1 MKQMEH
7 SYKGEEKFL
16 VNDLKT
22 IVSKARS
29 KAFAAVNYS
38 LVERNWRIGKRIV
51 EEEQNG
57 EARAEYGKHII
68 EVASAALTE
77 EFGKGFS
84 ETNLINFKK
93 FFLLFKELEIHQ
105 TVSEEFRKQVLH
117 LLPWSHYERLIRVED
132 KKAREWYAKE
142 AYEQGWSFRTLNR
155 NINTLYYERLLMS
168 KKKQPVVNEMQDKTK
183 AYQQDKLEYI
193 KSPVVLEFLG
203 LPEDTSLAES
213 KLETAIINN
222 LEKFLMEMGK
232 GYALVA
238 RQQHIRTEE
247 NDYYIDLV
255 FYNYLIKSFIL
266 VDLKVNRI
274 TYQDVG
280 QMDMYLQM
288 YDKMKKGP
296 DDNPTIGIILCTET
310 DSDVARYSTLAK
322 NDQMFAA
329 KYKLY
334 LPDKEDLRRE
344 IERQK
349 ELYLM
354 AHPEETG
361 ISVTNG
367 YAQPDSCF
375 MFAYD
380 LEQDKLLWRS
390 ADQSYNS
397 MNFVVKGDVIL
408 CGYGFTAEDDYLYQI
423 NRNTGEILDRLELKK
438 MPDLLVEQ
446 DGKLYVHTYSYD
458 YVIDF

>member
-1 MKQMEH
+1 MKEPGKKYNDEDNM
-7 SYKGEEKFL
+7 L
-16 VNDLKT
+16 VNDLRS

-38 LVERNWRIGKRIV
+38 LVERNWRIGQRIV
-51 EEEQNG
+51 EQEQNG
-57 EARAEYGKHII
+57 ASRAEYGKHVI

-84 ETNLINFKK
+84 YTNIANYKRFYLTFSDLQI
-93 FFLLFKELEIHQ
+93 LQ
-105 TVSEEFRKQVLH
+105 TLSEEFKKQKHQTLSDESSLLPQKGQTPPAQFELR

-142 AYEQGWSFRTLNR
+142 AFNEGWSYRTLNR

-168 KKKQPVVNEMQDKTK
+168 TKKQPVVNEMQDKTK

-232 GYALVA
+232 GYALVS

-354 AHPEETG
+354 AHPEE
-361 ISVTNG
+361 N
-367 YAQPDSCF
+367 
-375 MFAYD
+375 
-380 LEQDKLLWRS
+380 DK
-390 ADQSYNS
+390 
-397 MNFVVKGDVIL
+397 
-408 CGYGFTAEDDYLYQI
+408 E
-423 NRNTGEILDRLELKK
+423 
-438 MPDLLVEQ
+438 
-446 DGKLYVHTYSYD
+446 
-458 YVIDF
+458 

>member
-1 MKQMEH
+1 MKEPGKKYNDEDNM
-7 SYKGEEKFL
+7 L
-16 VNDLKT
+16 VNDLRS

-38 LVERNWRIGKRIV
+38 LVERNWRIGQRIV

-57 EARAEYGKHII
+57 ASRAEYGKHVI

-84 ETNLINFKK
+84 ETNIMNFKK
-93 FFLLFKELEIHQ
+93 FYLKFKELTIPQ
-105 TVSEEFRKQVLH
+105 TLSEEFKKQKQQTLSGKLSSH
-117 LLPWSHYERLIRVED
+117 FQKGQTPPAQFELRLLPWSHYERLIRVED

-142 AYEQGWSFRTLNR
+142 AFEQGWSFRTLNR

-168 KKKQPVVNEMQDKTK
+168 KKKRPVVDEMQDKTK

-354 AHPEETG
+354 AHPEE
-361 ISVTNG
+361 N
-367 YAQPDSCF
+367 
-375 MFAYD
+375 
-380 LEQDKLLWRS
+380 DK
-390 ADQSYNS
+390 
-397 MNFVVKGDVIL
+397 
-408 CGYGFTAEDDYLYQI
+408 E
-423 NRNTGEILDRLELKK
+423 
-438 MPDLLVEQ
+438 
-446 DGKLYVHTYSYD
+446 
-458 YVIDF
+458 

>member
-1 MKQMEH
+1 MKQPDKKYNDEDNM
-7 SYKGEEKFL
+7 L
-16 VNDLKT
+16 VNDLRS

-51 EEEQNG
+51 EQEQNG
-57 EARAEYGKHII
+57 ASRAEYGKHVI
-68 EVASAALTE
+68 EIASAALTE

-84 ETNLINFKK
+84 YTNIANYKRFYLTFNNLQI
-93 FFLLFKELEIHQ
+93 LQ
-105 TVSEEFRKQVLH
+105 TVSEEFKKQKHQTLSDESSLLPQKDQTQSIQSELR

-132 KKAREWYAKE
+132 RKAREWYAKE
-142 AYEQGWSFRTLNR
+142 AFEQGWSFRTLNR

-168 KKKQPVVNEMQDKTK
+168 KKKQPVVDEMQDKTK

-213 KLETAIINN
+213 KLETAIIDN

-296 DDNPTIGIILCTET
+296 DDNPTIGIILCAET

-334 LPDKEDLRRE
+334 LPNKEDLRRE

-354 AHPEETG
+354 AHP
-361 ISVTNG
+361 
-367 YAQPDSCF
+367 
-375 MFAYD
+375 
-380 LEQDKLLWRS
+380 DK
-390 ADQSYNS
+390 
-397 MNFVVKGDVIL
+397 
-408 CGYGFTAEDDYLYQI
+408 
-423 NRNTGEILDRLELKK
+423 
-438 MPDLLVEQ
+438 
-446 DGKLYVHTYSYD
+446 
-458 YVIDF
+458 

>member
-1 MKQMEH
+1 MKQPRKKYNDEDNM
-7 SYKGEEKFL
+7 L
-16 VNDLKT
+16 VNDLRS

-38 LVERNWRIGKRIV
+38 LVERNWRIGQRIV
-51 EEEQNG
+51 EQEQNG
-57 EARAEYGKHII
+57 ASRAEYGKHVI
-68 EVASAALTE
+68 EIASAALTE

-84 ETNLINFKK
+84 YTNIANYKRFYLTFNNLQI
-93 FFLLFKELEIHQ
+93 LQ
-105 TVSEEFRKQVLH
+105 TVSEEFNNPIQQTLPAKSSTPHKEDKAESTQSELR

-142 AYEQGWSFRTLNR
+142 AFNEGWSYRTLNR

-168 KKKQPVVNEMQDKTK
+168 KKKQPVVDEMQDKTK
-183 AYQQDKLEYI
+183 AFQQDKLEYI

-288 YDKMKKGP
+288 YDKIKKGT

-354 AHPEETG
+354 AHPEE
-361 ISVTNG
+361 N
-367 YAQPDSCF
+367 
-375 MFAYD
+375 
-380 LEQDKLLWRS
+380 DK
-390 ADQSYNS
+390 
-397 MNFVVKGDVIL
+397 
-408 CGYGFTAEDDYLYQI
+408 E
-423 NRNTGEILDRLELKK
+423 
-438 MPDLLVEQ
+438 
-446 DGKLYVHTYSYD
+446 
-458 YVIDF
+458 

>member
-1 MKQMEH
+1 MKQPRKKYNDEDNM
-7 SYKGEEKFL
+7 L
-16 VNDLKT
+16 VNDLRS

-38 LVERNWRIGKRIV
+38 LVERNWRIGQRIV
-51 EEEQNG
+51 EQEQNG
-57 EARAEYGKHII
+57 ASRAEYGKHVI
-68 EVASAALTE
+68 EIASAALTE

-84 ETNLINFKK
+84 ETNIMNFKK
-93 FFLLFKELEIHQ
+93 FYLKFKELTIPQ
-105 TVSEEFRKQVLH
+105 TVSEEFKKQKHQTLSDESSLLPQKGQTQSAQFELR

-142 AYEQGWSFRTLNR
+142 AFEQGWSFRTLNR

-334 LPDKEDLRRE
+334 LPDKEDLKRE

-354 AHPEETG
+354 AHPEE
-361 ISVTNG
+361 N
-367 YAQPDSCF
+367 
-375 MFAYD
+375 
-380 LEQDKLLWRS
+380 DK
-390 ADQSYNS
+390 
-397 MNFVVKGDVIL
+397 
-408 CGYGFTAEDDYLYQI
+408 E
-423 NRNTGEILDRLELKK
+423 
-438 MPDLLVEQ
+438 
-446 DGKLYVHTYSYD
+446 
-458 YVIDF
+458 

>member
-1 MKQMEH
+1 MKEPGKKYNDEDNM
-7 SYKGEEKFL
+7 L
-16 VNDLKT
+16 VNDLRS

-38 LVERNWRIGKRIV
+38 LVERNWRIGQRIV
-51 EEEQNG
+51 EQEQNG
-57 EARAEYGKHII
+57 ASRAEYGKHVI

-84 ETNLINFKK
+84 YTNIANYKRFYLTFNNLQI
-93 FFLLFKELEIHQ
+93 LQ
-105 TVSEEFRKQVLH
+105 TVSEEFNNPIQQTLPAKSSAPHKEDKAESAQSELR

-142 AYEQGWSFRTLNR
+142 AFEQGWSFRTLNR

-168 KKKQPVVNEMQDKTK
+168 TKKQPVVKEMQDKTK

-354 AHPEETG
+354 AHPEE
-361 ISVTNG
+361 N
-367 YAQPDSCF
+367 
-375 MFAYD
+375 
-380 LEQDKLLWRS
+380 DK
-390 ADQSYNS
+390 
-397 MNFVVKGDVIL
+397 
-408 CGYGFTAEDDYLYQI
+408 E
-423 NRNTGEILDRLELKK
+423 
-438 MPDLLVEQ
+438 
-446 DGKLYVHTYSYD
+446 
-458 YVIDF
+458 

>member
-1 MKQMEH
+1 MKQPGKKYNDEDNM
-7 SYKGEEKFL
+7 L
-16 VNDLKT
+16 VNDLRS

-38 LVERNWRIGKRIV
+38 LVERNWRIGQRIV

-57 EARAEYGKHII
+57 ASRAEYGKHVI
-68 EVASAALTE
+68 EVASAALTK

-84 ETNLINFKK
+84 ETNIMNFKK
-93 FFLLFKELEIHQ
+93 FYLKFKELTIPQ
-105 TVSEEFRKQVLH
+105 TLSEEFKKQKHQTLSDESSLLPQKGQTQPAQFELR

-142 AYEQGWSFRTLNR
+142 AFEQGWSYRTLNR

-168 KKKQPVVNEMQDKTK
+168 TKKQPVVDEMQDKTK

-354 AHPEETG
+354 AHPEE
-361 ISVTNG
+361 N
-367 YAQPDSCF
+367 
-375 MFAYD
+375 
-380 LEQDKLLWRS
+380 DK
-390 ADQSYNS
+390 
-397 MNFVVKGDVIL
+397 
-408 CGYGFTAEDDYLYQI
+408 E
-423 NRNTGEILDRLELKK
+423 
-438 MPDLLVEQ
+438 
-446 DGKLYVHTYSYD
+446 
-458 YVIDF
+458 

>member
-1 MKQMEH
+1 MKEPGKKYNDEDNM
-7 SYKGEEKFL
+7 L
-16 VNDLKT
+16 VNDLRS

-38 LVERNWRIGKRIV
+38 LVERNWRIGQRIV

-57 EARAEYGKHII
+57 ASRAEYGKHVI

-84 ETNLINFKK
+84 YTNIANYKRFYLTFNNLQI
-93 FFLLFKELEIHQ
+93 LQ
-105 TVSEEFRKQVLH
+105 TVSEEFKKPKHQTLSDESSLLPQKDQTQSTQSELR

-142 AYEQGWSFRTLNR
+142 AFEQGWSFRTLNR

-168 KKKQPVVNEMQDKTK
+168 KKKQPVVDEMQDKTK

-354 AHPEETG
+354 AHPEE
-361 ISVTNG
+361 N
-367 YAQPDSCF
+367 
-375 MFAYD
+375 
-380 LEQDKLLWRS
+380 DK
-390 ADQSYNS
+390 
-397 MNFVVKGDVIL
+397 
-408 CGYGFTAEDDYLYQI
+408 E
-423 NRNTGEILDRLELKK
+423 
-438 MPDLLVEQ
+438 
-446 DGKLYVHTYSYD
+446 
-458 YVIDF
+458 

>member
-1 MKQMEH
+1 MKQLNKKYNDEDNM
-7 SYKGEEKFL
+7 L
-16 VNDLKT
+16 VNDLRS

-38 LVERNWRIGKRIV
+38 LVERNWRIGQRIV
-51 EEEQNG
+51 EQEQNG
-57 EARAEYGKHII
+57 ASRAEYGKHVI
-68 EVASAALTE
+68 EVASAALTK

-84 ETNLINFKK
+84 ETNIMNFKK
-93 FFLLFKELEIHQ
+93 FYLKFKELTIPQ
-105 TVSEEFRKQVLH
+105 TVSEEFKKQKQQTLSEESSLLLQKGQTQSAQFELR

-142 AYEQGWSFRTLNR
+142 AFEQGWSFRTLNR

-354 AHPEETG
+354 AHPEE
-361 ISVTNG
+361 N
-367 YAQPDSCF
+367 
-375 MFAYD
+375 
-380 LEQDKLLWRS
+380 DK
-390 ADQSYNS
+390 
-397 MNFVVKGDVIL
+397 
-408 CGYGFTAEDDYLYQI
+408 E
-423 NRNTGEILDRLELKK
+423 
-438 MPDLLVEQ
+438 
-446 DGKLYVHTYSYD
+446 
-458 YVIDF
+458 

>member
-1 MKQMEH
+1 MKEPGKK
-7 SYKGEEKFL
+7 YNDEDNVL
-16 VNDLKT
+16 VNDLRS

-38 LVERNWRIGKRIV
+38 LVERNWRIGQRIV
-51 EEEQNG
+51 EQEQNG
-57 EARAEYGKHII
+57 ASRAEYGKHVI
-68 EVASAALTE
+68 EIASAALTE

-84 ETNLINFKK
+84 YTNIANYKRFYLTFNNLQI
-93 FFLLFKELEIHQ
+93 LQ
-105 TVSEEFRKQVLH
+105 TVSEEFNNPIQQTLPAKSSTPHKEDKAESTQSELR

-142 AYEQGWSFRTLNR
+142 AFEQGWSFRTLNR

-203 LPEDTSLAES
+203 LPEDTFLAES

-334 LPDKEDLRRE
+334 LPDKEDLKRE

-354 AHPEETG
+354 AHPEE
-361 ISVTNG
+361 N
-367 YAQPDSCF
+367 
-375 MFAYD
+375 
-380 LEQDKLLWRS
+380 DK
-390 ADQSYNS
+390 
-397 MNFVVKGDVIL
+397 
-408 CGYGFTAEDDYLYQI
+408 E
-423 NRNTGEILDRLELKK
+423 
-438 MPDLLVEQ
+438 
-446 DGKLYVHTYSYD
+446 
-458 YVIDF
+458 

>member
-1 MKQMEH
+1 MKEP
-7 SYKGEEKFL
+7 EKKYDDEDNML
-16 VNDLKT
+16 VNDLRS

-38 LVERNWRIGKRIV
+38 LVERNWRIGQRIV
-51 EEEQNG
+51 EQEQNG
-57 EARAEYGKHII
+57 ASRAEYGKHVI
-68 EVASAALTE
+68 EIASAALTE

-84 ETNLINFKK
+84 YTNIANYKRFYLTFNNLQI
-93 FFLLFKELEIHQ
+93 LQ
-105 TVSEEFRKQVLH
+105 TVSEEFNNPIQQTLPAKSSAPHKEDKAESAQSELR

-142 AYEQGWSFRTLNR
+142 AFEQGWSFRTLNR

-168 KKKQPVVNEMQDKTK
+168 KKKQPVVDEMQDKTK

-288 YDKMKKGP
+288 YDKMRKGP

-349 ELYLM
+349 ELYSM
-354 AHPEETG
+354 AHPEE
-361 ISVTNG
+361 N
-367 YAQPDSCF
+367 
-375 MFAYD
+375 
-380 LEQDKLLWRS
+380 DK
-390 ADQSYNS
+390 
-397 MNFVVKGDVIL
+397 
-408 CGYGFTAEDDYLYQI
+408 E
-423 NRNTGEILDRLELKK
+423 
-438 MPDLLVEQ
+438 
-446 DGKLYVHTYSYD
+446 
-458 YVIDF
+458 

>member
-1 MKQMEH
+1 MKEP
-7 SYKGEEKFL
+7 EKKYNDEDNML
-16 VNDLKT
+16 VNDLRS

-38 LVERNWRIGKRIV
+38 LVERNWRIGQRIV

-57 EARAEYGKHII
+57 TSRAEYGKHVI
-68 EVASAALTE
+68 EVASAALTK

-84 ETNLINFKK
+84 YTNIANYKRFYLTFSDLQI
-93 FFLLFKELEIHQ
+93 LQ
-105 TVSEEFRKQVLH
+105 TVSEEFKKQKHQTVSDEFSL
-117 LLPWSHYERLIRVED
+117 LPQKGQTPPAQFELRFLPWSHYERLIRVED

-142 AYEQGWSFRTLNR
+142 AFEQGWSFRTLNR

-168 KKKQPVVNEMQDKTK
+168 TKKQPVVDEMQDKTK

-354 AHPEETG
+354 AHPEE
-361 ISVTNG
+361 N
-367 YAQPDSCF
+367 
-375 MFAYD
+375 
-380 LEQDKLLWRS
+380 DK
-390 ADQSYNS
+390 
-397 MNFVVKGDVIL
+397 
-408 CGYGFTAEDDYLYQI
+408 E
-423 NRNTGEILDRLELKK
+423 
-438 MPDLLVEQ
+438 
-446 DGKLYVHTYSYD
+446 
-458 YVIDF
+458 

>member
-1 MKQMEH
+1 MKELGKKYNDEDNM
-7 SYKGEEKFL
+7 L
-16 VNDLKT
+16 VNDLRS

-38 LVERNWRIGKRIV
+38 LVERNWRIGQRIV
-51 EEEQNG
+51 EQEQNG
-57 EARAEYGKHII
+57 ASRAEYGKHVI
-68 EVASAALTE
+68 EIASAALTE

-84 ETNLINFKK
+84 YTNIANYKRFYLTFNNLQI
-93 FFLLFKELEIHQ
+93 LQ
-105 TVSEEFRKQVLH
+105 TVSEEFNNPIQQTLPAKSSAPHKEDKAESAQSELR

-132 KKAREWYAKE
+132 KQAREWYAKE
-142 AYEQGWSFRTLNR
+142 AFNEGWSYRTLNR

-168 KKKQPVVNEMQDKTK
+168 KKKQPVVDEMQDKIK

-354 AHPEETG
+354 AHPEE
-361 ISVTNG
+361 N
-367 YAQPDSCF
+367 
-375 MFAYD
+375 
-380 LEQDKLLWRS
+380 DK
-390 ADQSYNS
+390 
-397 MNFVVKGDVIL
+397 
-408 CGYGFTAEDDYLYQI
+408 E
-423 NRNTGEILDRLELKK
+423 
-438 MPDLLVEQ
+438 
-446 DGKLYVHTYSYD
+446 
-458 YVIDF
+458 

>member
-1 MKQMEH
+1 MKQPRKKYNDEDNM
-7 SYKGEEKFL
+7 L
-16 VNDLKT
+16 VNDLRS

-29 KAFAAVNYS
+29 KAFVAVNYS
-38 LVERNWRIGKRIV
+38 LVERNWRIGQRIV
-51 EEEQNG
+51 EQEQNG
-57 EARAEYGKHII
+57 ASRAEYGKHVI
-68 EVASAALTE
+68 EIASAALTE

-84 ETNLINFKK
+84 ETNIMNFKK
-93 FFLLFKELEIHQ
+93 FYLKFKELTIPQ
-105 TVSEEFRKQVLH
+105 TLSEEFKKQKHQTLSDESSLLPQKGQTQSAQFELR

-142 AYEQGWSFRTLNR
+142 AFEQGWSFRTLNR

-193 KSPVVLEFLG
+193 KSPIVMEFLG
-203 LPEDTSLAES
+203 LPSDSSLKES
-213 KLETAIINN
+213 KLESAIIDN

-296 DDNPTIGIILCTET
+296 DDNPTIGIILCAET

-334 LPDKEDLRRE
+334 LPDKEDLKRE

-354 AHPEETG
+354 AHPEE
-361 ISVTNG
+361 N
-367 YAQPDSCF
+367 
-375 MFAYD
+375 
-380 LEQDKLLWRS
+380 DK
-390 ADQSYNS
+390 
-397 MNFVVKGDVIL
+397 
-408 CGYGFTAEDDYLYQI
+408 E
-423 NRNTGEILDRLELKK
+423 
-438 MPDLLVEQ
+438 
-446 DGKLYVHTYSYD
+446 
-458 YVIDF
+458 

>member
-1 MKQMEH
+1 MKEP
-7 SYKGEEKFL
+7 EKKYDDEDNML
-16 VNDLKT
+16 VNDLRS

-38 LVERNWRIGKRIV
+38 LVERNWRIGQRIV
-51 EEEQNG
+51 EQEQNG
-57 EARAEYGKHII
+57 ASRAEYGKHVI
-68 EVASAALTE
+68 EVASAALTK

-84 ETNLINFKK
+84 ETNIMNFKK
-93 FFLLFKELEIHQ
+93 FYLKFKELTIPQ
-105 TVSEEFRKQVLH
+105 TLSEEFKKQKHQTLSDELSSH
-117 LLPWSHYERLIRVED
+117 FQKGQTPPAQFELRLLPWSHYERLIRVED
-132 KKAREWYAKE
+132 KQAREWYAKE
-142 AYEQGWSFRTLNR
+142 AFEQGWSFRTLNR

-168 KKKQPVVNEMQDKTK
+168 TKKHPVVKEMQDKTK

-288 YDKMKKGP
+288 YDKMRKGP

-349 ELYLM
+349 KLYSM
-354 AHPEETG
+354 AHSEE
-361 ISVTNG
+361 N
-367 YAQPDSCF
+367 
-375 MFAYD
+375 
-380 LEQDKLLWRS
+380 DK
-390 ADQSYNS
+390 
-397 MNFVVKGDVIL
+397 
-408 CGYGFTAEDDYLYQI
+408 E
-423 NRNTGEILDRLELKK
+423 
-438 MPDLLVEQ
+438 
-446 DGKLYVHTYSYD
+446 
-458 YVIDF
+458 

>member
-1 MKQMEH
+1 MKEP
-7 SYKGEEKFL
+7 EKKYNDEDNML
-16 VNDLKT
+16 VNDLRS

-38 LVERNWRIGKRIV
+38 LVERNWRIGQRIV

-57 EARAEYGKHII
+57 TSRAEYGKHVI
-68 EVASAALTE
+68 EVASAALTK

-84 ETNLINFKK
+84 YTNIANYKRFYLTFRDLQI
-93 FFLLFKELEIHQ
+93 LQ
-105 TVSEEFRKQVLH
+105 TVSEEFKKQKHQTLSDESSLLPQKDQTQSTQSELR

-142 AYEQGWSFRTLNR
+142 AFEQGWSFRTLNR

-296 DDNPTIGIILCTET
+296 DDNPTIGIILCAET

-354 AHPEETG
+354 THPEE
-361 ISVTNG
+361 N
-367 YAQPDSCF
+367 
-375 MFAYD
+375 
-380 LEQDKLLWRS
+380 DK
-390 ADQSYNS
+390 
-397 MNFVVKGDVIL
+397 
-408 CGYGFTAEDDYLYQI
+408 E
-423 NRNTGEILDRLELKK
+423 
-438 MPDLLVEQ
+438 
-446 DGKLYVHTYSYD
+446 
-458 YVIDF
+458 

>member
-1 MKQMEH
+1 MKQLNKKYNDEDNM
-7 SYKGEEKFL
+7 L
-16 VNDLKT
+16 VNDLRS

-38 LVERNWRIGKRIV
+38 LVERNWRIGQRIV

-57 EARAEYGKHII
+57 ASRAEYGKHVI
-68 EVASAALTE
+68 EVASAALTK

-84 ETNLINFKK
+84 ETNIMNFKK
-93 FFLLFKELEIHQ
+93 FYLKFKGLAIPQ
-105 TVSEEFRKQVLH
+105 TLSEEFKKQKQQTLSDESSLLPQKGQTPPAQFELR

-142 AYEQGWSFRTLNR
+142 AFEQGWSFRTLNR

-168 KKKQPVVNEMQDKTK
+168 TKKQPVVDEMQDKTK

-349 ELYLM
+349 ELYLT
-354 AHPEETG
+354 AHPEE
-361 ISVTNG
+361 N
-367 YAQPDSCF
+367 
-375 MFAYD
+375 
-380 LEQDKLLWRS
+380 DK
-390 ADQSYNS
+390 
-397 MNFVVKGDVIL
+397 
-408 CGYGFTAEDDYLYQI
+408 E
-423 NRNTGEILDRLELKK
+423 
-438 MPDLLVEQ
+438 
-446 DGKLYVHTYSYD
+446 
-458 YVIDF
+458 

>member
-1 MKQMEH
+1 MKQLNKKYNDEDNM
-7 SYKGEEKFL
+7 L
-16 VNDLKT
+16 VNDLRS

-38 LVERNWRIGKRIV
+38 LVERNWRIGQRIV

-57 EARAEYGKHII
+57 ASRAEYGKHVI
-68 EVASAALTE
+68 EVASAALTK

-84 ETNLINFKK
+84 ETNIMNFKK
-93 FFLLFKELEIHQ
+93 FYLKFKELTIPQ
-105 TVSEEFRKQVLH
+105 TLSEEFKKQKHQTLSDESSLLPQKGQTPPAQSELR

-142 AYEQGWSFRTLNR
+142 AFEQGWSFRTLNR

-193 KSPVVLEFLG
+193 KSPVVMEFLG
-203 LPEDTSLAES
+203 LPSDSSLKES
-213 KLETAIINN
+213 KLESAIIDN

-334 LPDKEDLRRE
+334 LPNKEDLRRE

-354 AHPEETG
+354 AHPKE
-361 ISVTNG
+361 N
-367 YAQPDSCF
+367 
-375 MFAYD
+375 
-380 LEQDKLLWRS
+380 DK
-390 ADQSYNS
+390 
-397 MNFVVKGDVIL
+397 
-408 CGYGFTAEDDYLYQI
+408 E
-423 NRNTGEILDRLELKK
+423 
-438 MPDLLVEQ
+438 
-446 DGKLYVHTYSYD
+446 
-458 YVIDF
+458 

>member
-1 MKQMEH
+1 MKQLNKKYNDEDNM
-7 SYKGEEKFL
+7 L
-16 VNDLKT
+16 VNDLRS

-38 LVERNWRIGKRIV
+38 LVERNWRIGQRIV
-51 EEEQNG
+51 EQEQNG
-57 EARAEYGKHII
+57 ASRAEYGKHVI
-68 EVASAALTE
+68 EIASAALTE

-84 ETNLINFKK
+84 YTNIANYKRFYLTFNNLQI
-93 FFLLFKELEIHQ
+93 LQ
-105 TVSEEFRKQVLH
+105 TVSEEFNNPIQQTLPAKASAPHKEDKAASAQSELR

-142 AYEQGWSFRTLNR
+142 AFEQGWSFRTLNR

-354 AHPEETG
+354 AHPEE
-361 ISVTNG
+361 N
-367 YAQPDSCF
+367 
-375 MFAYD
+375 
-380 LEQDKLLWRS
+380 DK
-390 ADQSYNS
+390 
-397 MNFVVKGDVIL
+397 
-408 CGYGFTAEDDYLYQI
+408 E
-423 NRNTGEILDRLELKK
+423 
-438 MPDLLVEQ
+438 
-446 DGKLYVHTYSYD
+446 
-458 YVIDF
+458 

>member
-1 MKQMEH
+1 MKQPGKKYNDEDNM
-7 SYKGEEKFL
+7 L
-16 VNDLKT
+16 VNDLRS

-38 LVERNWRIGKRIV
+38 LVERNWRIGQRIV
-51 EEEQNG
+51 EQEQNG
-57 EARAEYGKHII
+57 ASRAEYGKHVI
-68 EVASAALTE
+68 EVASAALTK

-84 ETNLINFKK
+84 ETNIMNFKK
-93 FFLLFKELEIHQ
+93 FYLKFKELTIPQ
-105 TVSEEFRKQVLH
+105 TVSEEFKKQKQQTLSDELSSH
-117 LLPWSHYERLIRVED
+117 FQKGQTPPAQFELRLLPWSHYERLIRVED

-142 AYEQGWSFRTLNR
+142 AFEQGWSFRTLNR

-183 AYQQDKLEYI
+183 AFQQDKLEYI

-354 AHPEETG
+354 AHPEE
-361 ISVTNG
+361 N
-367 YAQPDSCF
+367 
-375 MFAYD
+375 
-380 LEQDKLLWRS
+380 DK
-390 ADQSYNS
+390 
-397 MNFVVKGDVIL
+397 
-408 CGYGFTAEDDYLYQI
+408 E
-423 NRNTGEILDRLELKK
+423 
-438 MPDLLVEQ
+438 
-446 DGKLYVHTYSYD
+446 
-458 YVIDF
+458 

>member
-1 MKQMEH
+1 MKQPRKKYNDEDNM
-7 SYKGEEKFL
+7 L
-16 VNDLKT
+16 VNDLRS

-38 LVERNWRIGKRIV
+38 LVERNWRIGQRIV
-51 EEEQNG
+51 EQEQNG
-57 EARAEYGKHII
+57 ASRAEYGKHVI
-68 EVASAALTE
+68 EIASAALTE

-84 ETNLINFKK
+84 ETNIMNFKK
-93 FFLLFKELEIHQ
+93 FYLKFKELTIPQ
-105 TVSEEFRKQVLH
+105 TLSEEFKKQKHQTLSDESSLLPQKGQTQSAQFELR

-142 AYEQGWSFRTLNR
+142 AFEQGWSFRTLNR

-193 KSPVVLEFLG
+193 KSPVVMEFLG
-203 LPEDTSLAES
+203 LPSDSSLKES
-213 KLETAIINN
+213 KLESAIIDN

-296 DDNPTIGIILCTET
+296 DDNPTIGIILCAET

-354 AHPEETG
+354 THPEE
-361 ISVTNG
+361 N
-367 YAQPDSCF
+367 
-375 MFAYD
+375 
-380 LEQDKLLWRS
+380 DK
-390 ADQSYNS
+390 
-397 MNFVVKGDVIL
+397 
-408 CGYGFTAEDDYLYQI
+408 E
-423 NRNTGEILDRLELKK
+423 
-438 MPDLLVEQ
+438 
-446 DGKLYVHTYSYD
+446 
-458 YVIDF
+458 

>member
-1 MKQMEH
+1 MKEPGKKYNDEDNM
-7 SYKGEEKFL
+7 L
-16 VNDLKT
+16 VNDLRS

-51 EEEQNG
+51 EQEQNG
-57 EARAEYGKHII
+57 ASRAEYGKHVI
-68 EVASAALTE
+68 EIASAALTE

-84 ETNLINFKK
+84 YTNIANYKRFYLTFNNLQI
-93 FFLLFKELEIHQ
+93 LQ
-105 TVSEEFRKQVLH
+105 TVSEEFKKQKHQTLSDESS
-117 LLPWSHYERLIRVED
+117 LLPQKDQTQSIQSELRFLPWSHYERLIRVED

-142 AYEQGWSFRTLNR
+142 AFEQGWSYRTLNR

-354 AHPEETG
+354 AHPEE
-361 ISVTNG
+361 N
-367 YAQPDSCF
+367 
-375 MFAYD
+375 
-380 LEQDKLLWRS
+380 DK
-390 ADQSYNS
+390 
-397 MNFVVKGDVIL
+397 
-408 CGYGFTAEDDYLYQI
+408 E
-423 NRNTGEILDRLELKK
+423 
-438 MPDLLVEQ
+438 
-446 DGKLYVHTYSYD
+446 
-458 YVIDF
+458 

>member
-1 MKQMEH
+1 MKEPGKK
-7 SYKGEEKFL
+7 YNDEDNVL
-16 VNDLKT
+16 VNDLRS

-38 LVERNWRIGKRIV
+38 LVERNWRIGQRIV
-51 EEEQNG
+51 EQEQNG
-57 EARAEYGKHII
+57 ASRAEYGKHVI
-68 EVASAALTE
+68 EIASAALTE

-84 ETNLINFKK
+84 YTNIANYKRFYLTFNNLQI
-93 FFLLFKELEIHQ
+93 LQ
-105 TVSEEFRKQVLH
+105 TVSEEFNNPIQQTLPAKSSTPHKEDKAESTQSELR

-142 AYEQGWSFRTLNR
+142 AFEQGWSFRTLNR

-168 KKKQPVVNEMQDKTK
+168 KKKQPVVDEMQDKTK

-203 LPEDTSLAES
+203 LPEDISLAES

-354 AHPEETG
+354 AHPEE
-361 ISVTNG
+361 N
-367 YAQPDSCF
+367 
-375 MFAYD
+375 
-380 LEQDKLLWRS
+380 DK
-390 ADQSYNS
+390 
-397 MNFVVKGDVIL
+397 
-408 CGYGFTAEDDYLYQI
+408 E
-423 NRNTGEILDRLELKK
+423 
-438 MPDLLVEQ
+438 
-446 DGKLYVHTYSYD
+446 
-458 YVIDF
+458 

>member
-1 MKQMEH
+1 MKQLNKKYNDEDNM
-7 SYKGEEKFL
+7 L
-16 VNDLKT
+16 VNDLRS

-38 LVERNWRIGKRIV
+38 LVERNWRIGQRIV
-51 EEEQNG
+51 EQEQNG
-57 EARAEYGKHII
+57 ASRAEYGKHVI

-84 ETNLINFKK
+84 ETNIMNFKK
-93 FFLLFKELEIHQ
+93 FYLKFKELTIPQ
-105 TVSEEFRKQVLH
+105 TLSEEFKKQKQQTQSDESSLLPPKGQTPPAQFELR

-132 KKAREWYAKE
+132 KKAREWYTKE
-142 AYEQGWSFRTLNR
+142 AFEQGWSFRTLNR

-203 LPEDTSLAES
+203 LPKDTSLAES

-349 ELYLM
+349 ELFLI
-354 AHPEETG
+354 AHPEE
-361 ISVTNG
+361 N
-367 YAQPDSCF
+367 
-375 MFAYD
+375 
-380 LEQDKLLWRS
+380 EK
-390 ADQSYNS
+390 
-397 MNFVVKGDVIL
+397 
-408 CGYGFTAEDDYLYQI
+408 E
-423 NRNTGEILDRLELKK
+423 
-438 MPDLLVEQ
+438 
-446 DGKLYVHTYSYD
+446 
-458 YVIDF
+458 

>member
-1 MKQMEH
+1 MKEPGNKYNDEDNM
-7 SYKGEEKFL
+7 L
-16 VNDLKT
+16 VNDLRS

-38 LVERNWRIGKRIV
+38 LVERNWRIGQRIV

-57 EARAEYGKHII
+57 ASRAEYGKHVI
-68 EVASAALTE
+68 EVASAALTK

-84 ETNLINFKK
+84 ETNIMNFKK
-93 FFLLFKELEIHQ
+93 FYLKFKELTIPQ
-105 TVSEEFRKQVLH
+105 TLSEEFKKQKHQTLSDESSLLPQKGQTQPAQFELR

-142 AYEQGWSFRTLNR
+142 AFNEGWSYRTLNR

-168 KKKQPVVNEMQDKTK
+168 TKKQPVVDEMQDKTK

-310 DSDVARYSTLAK
+310 DSDVAQYSTLAK

-354 AHPEETG
+354 AHPEE
-361 ISVTNG
+361 N
-367 YAQPDSCF
+367 
-375 MFAYD
+375 
-380 LEQDKLLWRS
+380 DK
-390 ADQSYNS
+390 
-397 MNFVVKGDVIL
+397 
-408 CGYGFTAEDDYLYQI
+408 E
-423 NRNTGEILDRLELKK
+423 
-438 MPDLLVEQ
+438 
-446 DGKLYVHTYSYD
+446 
-458 YVIDF
+458 

>member
-1 MKQMEH
+1 MKQPGKKYNDEDNM
-7 SYKGEEKFL
+7 L
-16 VNDLKT
+16 VNDLRS

-38 LVERNWRIGKRIV
+38 LVERNWRIGQRIV
-51 EEEQNG
+51 EQEQNG
-57 EARAEYGKHII
+57 ASRAEYGKHVI

-84 ETNLINFKK
+84 ETNIMNFKK
-93 FFLLFKELEIHQ
+93 FYLKFRELTIPQ
-105 TVSEEFRKQVLH
+105 TLSEEFKKQKHQTLSDESSLLPQKGQTPPAQSELR

-142 AYEQGWSFRTLNR
+142 AFEQGWSFRTLNR

-168 KKKQPVVNEMQDKTK
+168 TKKEPVVDEMLDKTK

-354 AHPEETG
+354 AHPEE
-361 ISVTNG
+361 N
-367 YAQPDSCF
+367 
-375 MFAYD
+375 
-380 LEQDKLLWRS
+380 DK
-390 ADQSYNS
+390 
-397 MNFVVKGDVIL
+397 
-408 CGYGFTAEDDYLYQI
+408 E
-423 NRNTGEILDRLELKK
+423 
-438 MPDLLVEQ
+438 
-446 DGKLYVHTYSYD
+446 
-458 YVIDF
+458 

>member
-1 MKQMEH
+1 MKEPGKKYNDEDNM
-7 SYKGEEKFL
+7 L
-16 VNDLKT
+16 VNDLRS

-38 LVERNWRIGKRIV
+38 LVERNWRIGQRIV
-51 EEEQNG
+51 EQEQNG
-57 EARAEYGKHII
+57 ASRAEYGKHVI
-68 EVASAALTE
+68 EIASAALTE
-77 EFGKGFS
+77 GFGKGFS
-84 ETNLINFKK
+84 ETNIMNFKK
-93 FFLLFKELEIHQ
+93 FYLKFKELTIPQ
-105 TVSEEFRKQVLH
+105 TLSEEFKKQKHQTLSDESSLLPQKGQTQPAQFELR

-142 AYEQGWSFRTLNR
+142 AFNEGWSYRTLNR

-168 KKKQPVVNEMQDKTK
+168 TKKQPVVDEMQDKTK

-354 AHPEETG
+354 AHPEE
-361 ISVTNG
+361 N
-367 YAQPDSCF
+367 
-375 MFAYD
+375 
-380 LEQDKLLWRS
+380 DK
-390 ADQSYNS
+390 
-397 MNFVVKGDVIL
+397 
-408 CGYGFTAEDDYLYQI
+408 E
-423 NRNTGEILDRLELKK
+423 
-438 MPDLLVEQ
+438 
-446 DGKLYVHTYSYD
+446 
-458 YVIDF
+458 

>member
-1 MKQMEH
+1 MKEP
-7 SYKGEEKFL
+7 EKKYNDEDNML
-16 VNDLKT
+16 VNDLRS

-38 LVERNWRIGKRIV
+38 LVERNWRIGQRIV
-51 EEEQNG
+51 EQEQNG
-57 EARAEYGKHII
+57 ASRAEYGKHVI

-84 ETNLINFKK
+84 YTNIANYKRFYLTFSDLQI
-93 FFLLFKELEIHQ
+93 LQ
-105 TVSEEFRKQVLH
+105 TLSEEFNNPIQQTLPAKSSVPYKEDKAKSAQSELR

-142 AYEQGWSFRTLNR
+142 AFEQGWSFRTLNR

-168 KKKQPVVNEMQDKTK
+168 TKKQPVVDEMQDKTK

-354 AHPEETG
+354 AHPEE
-361 ISVTNG
+361 N
-367 YAQPDSCF
+367 
-375 MFAYD
+375 
-380 LEQDKLLWRS
+380 DK
-390 ADQSYNS
+390 
-397 MNFVVKGDVIL
+397 
-408 CGYGFTAEDDYLYQI
+408 E
-423 NRNTGEILDRLELKK
+423 
-438 MPDLLVEQ
+438 
-446 DGKLYVHTYSYD
+446 
-458 YVIDF
+458 

>member
-1 MKQMEH
+1 MKEPGKKYNDEDNM
-7 SYKGEEKFL
+7 L
-16 VNDLKT
+16 VNDLRS

-38 LVERNWRIGKRIV
+38 LVERNWRIGQRIV

-57 EARAEYGKHII
+57 ASRAEYGKHVI
-68 EVASAALTE
+68 EVASAALTK

-84 ETNLINFKK
+84 ETNIMNFKK
-93 FFLLFKELEIHQ
+93 FYLKFKELTIPQ
-105 TVSEEFRKQVLH
+105 TLSEEFKKQKHQTLSDESSLLPQKGQTQPAQFELR

-142 AYEQGWSFRTLNR
+142 AFEQGWSYRTLNR

-168 KKKQPVVNEMQDKTK
+168 TQKQPVVDEMQDKTK

-354 AHPEETG
+354 AHPEE
-361 ISVTNG
+361 N
-367 YAQPDSCF
+367 
-375 MFAYD
+375 
-380 LEQDKLLWRS
+380 DK
-390 ADQSYNS
+390 
-397 MNFVVKGDVIL
+397 
-408 CGYGFTAEDDYLYQI
+408 E
-423 NRNTGEILDRLELKK
+423 
-438 MPDLLVEQ
+438 
-446 DGKLYVHTYSYD
+446 
-458 YVIDF
+458 

>member
-1 MKQMEH
+1 MKQPGNKYNDEDNM
-7 SYKGEEKFL
+7 L
-16 VNDLKT
+16 VNDLRS

-29 KAFAAVNYS
+29 KTFAAVNYS
-38 LVERNWRIGKRIV
+38 LVERNWRIGQRIV
-51 EEEQNG
+51 EQEQNG
-57 EARAEYGKHII
+57 ASRAEYGKHVI
-68 EVASAALTE
+68 EIASAALTE

-84 ETNLINFKK
+84 ETNIMNFKK
-93 FFLLFKELEIHQ
+93 FYLKFKELTIPQ
-105 TVSEEFRKQVLH
+105 TVSEEFKKQKQQTLSDELSSH
-117 LLPWSHYERLIRVED
+117 FQKGQTPPAQFELRLLPWSHYERLIRVED

-142 AYEQGWSFRTLNR
+142 AFEQGWSFRTLNR

-183 AYQQDKLEYI
+183 AFQQDKLEYI

-354 AHPEETG
+354 AHPEE
-361 ISVTNG
+361 N
-367 YAQPDSCF
+367 
-375 MFAYD
+375 
-380 LEQDKLLWRS
+380 DK
-390 ADQSYNS
+390 
-397 MNFVVKGDVIL
+397 
-408 CGYGFTAEDDYLYQI
+408 E
-423 NRNTGEILDRLELKK
+423 
-438 MPDLLVEQ
+438 
-446 DGKLYVHTYSYD
+446 
-458 YVIDF
+458 

>member
-1 MKQMEH
+1 MKEPGKKYNDEDNM
-7 SYKGEEKFL
+7 L
-16 VNDLKT
+16 VNDLRS

-38 LVERNWRIGKRIV
+38 LVERNWRIGQRIV

-57 EARAEYGKHII
+57 TSRAEYGKHVI
-68 EVASAALTE
+68 EVASAALTK

-84 ETNLINFKK
+84 YTNIANYKRFYLTFRDLQI
-93 FFLLFKELEIHQ
+93 LQ
-105 TVSEEFRKQVLH
+105 TVSEEFKKQKHQTLSDESSLLPQKGQTPPAQSELR

-142 AYEQGWSFRTLNR
+142 AFEQGWSFRTLNR

-168 KKKQPVVNEMQDKTK
+168 KKKRPVVNEMQDKTK

-296 DDNPTIGIILCTET
+296 DDNPTIGIILCSET

-322 NDQMFAA
+322 NDQMFTA

-334 LPDKEDLRRE
+334 LPDKEDLKRE

-354 AHPEETG
+354 AHPEE
-361 ISVTNG
+361 N
-367 YAQPDSCF
+367 
-375 MFAYD
+375 
-380 LEQDKLLWRS
+380 DK
-390 ADQSYNS
+390 
-397 MNFVVKGDVIL
+397 
-408 CGYGFTAEDDYLYQI
+408 E
-423 NRNTGEILDRLELKK
+423 
-438 MPDLLVEQ
+438 
-446 DGKLYVHTYSYD
+446 
-458 YVIDF
+458 

>member
-1 MKQMEH
+1 MKEPGKKYNDEDNM
-7 SYKGEEKFL
+7 L
-16 VNDLKT
+16 VNDLRS

-38 LVERNWRIGKRIV
+38 LVERNWRIGQRIV
-51 EEEQNG
+51 EQEQNG
-57 EARAEYGKHII
+57 ASRAEYGKHVI
-68 EVASAALTE
+68 EIASAALTE

-84 ETNLINFKK
+84 YTNIANYKRFYLTFNNLQI
-93 FFLLFKELEIHQ
+93 LQ
-105 TVSEEFRKQVLH
+105 TVSEEFKKQKHQTLSDEFSLLPQKDQTQSIQSELR

-142 AYEQGWSFRTLNR
+142 AFEQGWSFRTLNR

-354 AHPEETG
+354 AHPEE
-361 ISVTNG
+361 N
-367 YAQPDSCF
+367 
-375 MFAYD
+375 
-380 LEQDKLLWRS
+380 DK
-390 ADQSYNS
+390 
-397 MNFVVKGDVIL
+397 
-408 CGYGFTAEDDYLYQI
+408 E
-423 NRNTGEILDRLELKK
+423 
-438 MPDLLVEQ
+438 
-446 DGKLYVHTYSYD
+446 
-458 YVIDF
+458 

>member
-1 MKQMEH
+1 MKEP
-7 SYKGEEKFL
+7 EKKYNDEDNML
-16 VNDLKT
+16 VNDLRS

-38 LVERNWRIGKRIV
+38 LVERNWRIGQRIV
-51 EEEQNG
+51 EQEQNG
-57 EARAEYGKHII
+57 ASRAEYGKHVI
-68 EVASAALTE
+68 EVASAALTK

-84 ETNLINFKK
+84 ETNIMNFKK
-93 FFLLFKELEIHQ
+93 FYLKFKELTIPQ
-105 TVSEEFRKQVLH
+105 TLSEEFKKQKHQTLSDESSLLPQKGQTQPAQFELR

-142 AYEQGWSFRTLNR
+142 AFEQGWSYRTLNR

-238 RQQHIRTEE
+238 RQQYIRTEE

-354 AHPEETG
+354 AHPEE
-361 ISVTNG
+361 N
-367 YAQPDSCF
+367 
-375 MFAYD
+375 
-380 LEQDKLLWRS
+380 DK
-390 ADQSYNS
+390 
-397 MNFVVKGDVIL
+397 
-408 CGYGFTAEDDYLYQI
+408 E
-423 NRNTGEILDRLELKK
+423 
-438 MPDLLVEQ
+438 
-446 DGKLYVHTYSYD
+446 
-458 YVIDF
+458 

>member
-1 MKQMEH
+1 MKQPGKKYNDEDNM
-7 SYKGEEKFL
+7 L
-16 VNDLKT
+16 VNDLRS

-38 LVERNWRIGKRIV
+38 LVERNWRIGQRIV
-51 EEEQNG
+51 EQEQNG
-57 EARAEYGKHII
+57 ASRAEYGKHVI
-68 EVASAALTE
+68 EIASAALTE

-84 ETNLINFKK
+84 ETNIMNFKK
-93 FFLLFKELEIHQ
+93 FYLKFKELTIPQ
-105 TVSEEFRKQVLH
+105 TLSEEFKKQKHQTLSDEFSLLPQKGQTQSAQFELR

-142 AYEQGWSFRTLNR
+142 AFEQGWSFRTLNR

-296 DDNPTIGIILCTET
+296 DDNPTIGISLCTET

-354 AHPEETG
+354 AHPEE
-361 ISVTNG
+361 N
-367 YAQPDSCF
+367 
-375 MFAYD
+375 
-380 LEQDKLLWRS
+380 DK
-390 ADQSYNS
+390 
-397 MNFVVKGDVIL
+397 
-408 CGYGFTAEDDYLYQI
+408 E
-423 NRNTGEILDRLELKK
+423 
-438 MPDLLVEQ
+438 
-446 DGKLYVHTYSYD
+446 
-458 YVIDF
+458 

>member
-1 MKQMEH
+1 MKQLNKKYNDEDNM
-7 SYKGEEKFL
+7 L
-16 VNDLKT
+16 VNDLRS

-38 LVERNWRIGKRIV
+38 LVERNWRIGQRIV

-57 EARAEYGKHII
+57 ASRAEYGKHVI
-68 EVASAALTE
+68 EIASAALTK

-84 ETNLINFKK
+84 ETNIMNFKK
-93 FFLLFKELEIHQ
+93 FYLKFKELTIPQ
-105 TVSEEFRKQVLH
+105 TLSEEFKKQKQQTLSAESSLFPQKGQTAPAQSELR

-142 AYEQGWSFRTLNR
+142 AFEQGWSYRTLNR

-168 KKKQPVVNEMQDKTK
+168 TKKQPVVKEMQDKTK

-354 AHPEETG
+354 AHPEE
-361 ISVTNG
+361 N
-367 YAQPDSCF
+367 
-375 MFAYD
+375 
-380 LEQDKLLWRS
+380 EK
-390 ADQSYNS
+390 
-397 MNFVVKGDVIL
+397 
-408 CGYGFTAEDDYLYQI
+408 E
-423 NRNTGEILDRLELKK
+423 
-438 MPDLLVEQ
+438 
-446 DGKLYVHTYSYD
+446 
-458 YVIDF
+458 